1 MYISLAFR
9 AISIKTMGFGRTCFF
24 TVDHSVNN
32 YSFLPLGYANAISA
46 LAVPMSSVHES
57 SVHIFYQAMQVF

>member
-1 MYISLAFR
+1 MEI
-9 AISIKTMGFGRTCFF
+9 
-24 TVDHSVNN
+24 N
-32 YSFLPLGYANAISA
+32 YSFLPFGYASVISA